1 MALYR
6 GEVGRRGS
14 EEGRGGPAWGLSDW
28 QMRGLGARLRCSMWD
43 SAFRDSRLGMNW
55 NSRALVRYTGLCLG
69 DVGYG
74 EYDVGDS
81 GEWDRGGW
89 EGAGG

>member
-14 EEGRGGPAWGLSDW
+14 DDGRGGATLGLSDW
-28 QMRGLGARLRCSMWD
+28 EMSGLGARRRWSMCD
-43 SAFRDSRLGMNW
+43 SALRDSRLGMNW

-69 DVGYG
+69 DVG
-74 EYDVGDS
+74 
-81 GEWDRGGW
+81 
-89 EGAGG
+89 